1 MREGERRG
9 IREGEGRPT
18 YRSRG
23 PATTSC
29 SHLAR
34 VIPATQWPLQVLVSC
49 ETPCFALRV
58 PAGRRWRRRRRNVE
72 RELKQREDSTCC
84 ARSRF
89 VSKMCHIAF
98 TRGQR
103 ANRPDTSRNRYAHI
117 CHRVYWL
124 LYGGEETEPARSHV
138 NFGNQKSAGKSIRP
152 RFWPQSSIF
161 IVCGMSTRLLP
172 ILNVWQLTIFNAK
185 NFD

>member
-72 RELKQREDSTCC
+72 RELNSVKTVRAVRGAVLSQRC
-84 ARSRF
+84 AISRL
-89 VSKMCHIAF
+89 H
-98 TRGQR
+98 GD
-103 ANRPDTSRNRYAHI
+103 N
-117 CHRVYWL
+117 
-124 LYGGEETEPARSHV
+124 ARIDP
-138 NFGNQKSAGKSIRP
+138 IRP
-152 RFWPQSSIF
+152 EIDTRTSAIESIDFYTGGGDGASTLPCEFWKPEISRKIHSATILTA
-161 IVCGMSTRLLP
+161 IVNIYCVRYVNTFTSNLERL
-172 ILNVWQLTIFNAK
+172 TTH
-185 NFD
+185 NF